1 MGAPREVIQATL
13 ESHAVY
19 QRKAFSS
26 PGDITDA
33 NWTEHYGDEKCVALP
48 SAETAC
54 RLTSPSYY
62 QAYVNFFA
70 EKVLKDGIA
79 PTVVKYVFDMKSNGV
94 DGLEDKK
101 QPQMLNRLLSGA
113 LHPYIHVGYGLEFDF
128 TGMAVEGIEKFSSI

>member
-1 MGAPREVIQATL
+1 MGAPREVVKAAL

-33 NWTEHYGDEKCVALP
+33 NWTGHYGDEKYVTLL
-48 SAETAC
+48 SAETARC
-54 RLTSPSYY
+54 LTSSSYY

-79 PTVVKYVFDMKSNGV
+79 PTVVKYVFDMKSNWV

-101 QPQMLNRLLSGA
+101 QPQMLNRLLSGV
-113 LHPYIHVGYGLEFDF
+113 LHPYIHVGYGLEFNSP
-128 TGMAVEGIEKFSSI
+128 GMVVEGNKNYSSI